1 MGAGPEE
8 NNNDDDSKKKK
19 KEWIDGIPGSPVVKT
34 WPSNAGDVGS
44 NLDRGAKIPHALCS
58 ERQNIKQKQ

>member
-8 NNNDDDSKKKK
+8 NNNDEDKKKK
-19 KEWIDGIPGSPVVKT
+19 KKMNRWDGPGSPVVKT
-34 WPSNAGDVGS
+34 WHSSSGDVSS
-44 NLDRGAKIPHALCS
+44 NLYWGAKIPHALWS